1 MGKKKSNVFKL
12 IDEED
17 DYFSTKAEEALKEIF
32 SRYDKDGDQCLSD
45 KELDDFAI
53 GCNGKP
59 FDKVSISEIKDCFD
73 CNEKQWLTF
82 KGFMEMYYMQ
92 TISEPA
98 ETWKDIEKHG
108 YDRQCNLIK
117 NDSNKENKKEE
128 KEEEEEEEEN
138 KKGEKEEEN
147 KKEEKKTE

>member
-17 DYFSTKAEEALKEIF
+17 DYFSSKAEEALREIF

-45 KELDDFAI
+45 QELDDFAI
-53 GCNGKP
+53 GCNGKA
-59 FDKVSISEIKDCFD
+59 FDRASVSEIKECFD
-73 CNEKQWLTF
+73 CSEDKEWLTI

-117 NDSNKENKKEE
+117 NN
-128 KEEEEEEEEN
+128 EEN
-138 KKGEKEEEN
+138 KKDEENEKDEQKEEEP
-147 KKEEKKTE
+147 KIEEIKN

>member
-1 MGKKKSNVFKL
+1 MGKKISNVFEL

-17 DYFSTKAEEALKEIF
+17 DYFSSKAEEALKEIF

-45 KELDDFAI
+45 DELDDFAI

-59 FDKVSISEIKDCFD
+59 FDKASVSEIKECFDCFD
-73 CNEKQWLTF
+73 ERLTI

-117 NDSNKENKKEE
+117 NKEENKKDEQEE
-128 KEEEEEEEEN
+128 KEEP
-138 KKGEKEEEN
+138 KI
-147 KKEEKKTE
+147 

>member
-1 MGKKKSNVFKL
+1 MGKKKSNVFTL
-12 IDEED
+12 IDED
-17 DYFSTKAEEALKEIF
+17 DEYFSSKAEEALKEIF

-45 KELDDFAI
+45 NELDDFAI

-59 FDKVSISEIKDCFD
+59 FDKASVSEIKECFD
-73 CNEKQWLTF
+73 CSEDKEWLTI

-117 NDSNKENKKEE
+117 NNNN
-128 KEEEEEEEEN
+128 EEN
-138 KKGEKEEEN
+138 KIEEPKIDEIKN
-147 KKEEKKTE
+147 